1 MNKSLNN
8 EDDLFLK
15 DHQFNIQ
22 SQDFYQQN
30 NQILNQPITTINHLM
45 YNNKQQD
52 IVSNDI
58 SAMASYDQYG
68 NYGYY
73 DPLMQQQQQQ
83 QINQIPFQQQHHY
96 QPQTDLSFLQ
106 NNDQFI
112 QVSIDMLFDKNTS
125 NQIKCIHKAYIE
137 FKYEILSAIQ
147 EHHQTQHQF
156 MSTSY
161 DFDTEIVLDMF
172 RIYANKFIKFAENIP
187 GR

>member
-52 IVSNDI
+52 IVSNNM

-125 NQIKCIHKAYIE
+125 NQIKSNAFIKH
-137 FKYEILSAIQ
+137 ILSLNTKYYQLFKNI
-147 EHHQTQHQF
+147 
-156 MSTSY
+156 
-161 DFDTEIVLDMF
+161 
-172 RIYANKFIKFAENIP
+172 IKHNINLCQQVMILILK
-187 GR
+187 